1 MKVVVVGAGGTT
13 RELLRRL
20 GEVWE
25 VAIVDSDEASLDA
38 AAGIREFERVVADG
52 SSALALRRA
61 GLDEADALVATT
73 QDDEVNLEACRI
85 AQDAG
90 LLTVI
95 GVAADAERLADYRA
109 LDVEVFA
116 PTSLTAR
123 NVEVMLEPRR
133 IASTTF
139 AEGKAEA
146 IEFRISPDAPVRG
159 KRLMDLHAETWVIA
173 AVLREGQLI
182 IPHGD
187 TTLEAGDR
195 VTVVG
200 AAADFAAIVK
210 TFTSGESNFPLNFGR
225 KVAVALESATD
236 LDGRVGEAI
245 SLVRNSQAVGLVVV
259 HRDLE
264 SERDDAK
271 AEQTSAALEKLITM
285 ADGIDVEFR
294 PSRPPFNTA
303 LLALASAESI
313 GTIVVPAPE
322 GGEIL
327 GRRRVAKALNT
338 FGSAGVPVLLSRGR
352 HPYSSILT
360 PARRTIPG
368 EVAGRAAIDLAR
380 TSGAS
385 LTGVAV
391 VPPAFVSG
399 VQDLTDARMA
409 AAWLREE
416 AAVQSVP
423 VHRKVRRGN
432 PVRVME
438 DLAGGASLVVLA
450 MPKLPANWLRPEIS
464 GHVVRR
470 TSASVLLI
478 PVKV

>member
-20 GEVWE
+20 GEVWD
-25 VAIVDSDEASLDA
+25 VVIVDSDEAGLAA
-38 AAGIREFERVVADG
+38 AAGIREFDRVVADG

-61 GLDEADALVATT
+61 GLEEADALVAATR
-73 QDDEVNLEACRI
+73 DDEVNLEACRI

-90 LLTVI
+90 LLRVI
-95 GVAADAERLADYRA
+95 GVAADPERLADYRA

-116 PTSLTAR
+116 PNSLTAR

-133 IASTTF
+133 VASTTF

-200 AAADFAAIVK
+200 AAADFATIVK

-225 KVAVALESATD
+225 KVAVALEGEGD
-236 LDGRVGEAI
+236 LDGTVGEAI

-271 AEQTSAALEKLITM
+271 AEQTSAALEKLATM
-285 ADGIDVEFR
+285 ADGIDVEYR
-294 PSRPPFNTA
+294 PSRPPFNAA
-303 LLALASAESI
+303 LLSLAAEESI
-313 GTIVVPAPE
+313 GTIVVAAPE
-322 GGEIL
+322 GGEIF

-338 FGSAGVPVLLSRGR
+338 FGKAGVPILLSRGR

-368 EVAGRAAIDLAR
+368 EMAGRAAIDLAR

-385 LTGVAV
+385 VTGVAV

-464 GHVVRR
+464 GHMVRR

-478 PVKV
+478 PVEV

>member
-20 GEVWE
+20 GEVWD

-38 AAGIREFERVVADG
+38 AAGIREFDRVVADG

-61 GLDEADALVATT
+61 GLGEADALVAASE
-73 QDDEVNLEACRI
+73 DDEVNLEAVRI
-85 AQDAG
+85 AQEAG
-90 LLTVI
+90 LLRVI
-95 GVAADAERLADYRA
+95 GVAAHPERIADYRA

-116 PTSLTAR
+116 PDSLTAR
-123 NVEVMLEPRR
+123 NVEAMLEPRR

-146 IEFRISPDAPVRG
+146 IEFRISPDAPARG

-173 AVLREGQLI
+173 AVLRGRHLI

-187 TTLEAGDR
+187 TRLEAGDR

-200 AAADFAAIVK
+200 AAADFATIVK

-225 KVAVALESATD
+225 KVAVALEGVND

-264 SERDDAK
+264 DDWDEAK
-271 AEQTSAALEKLITM
+271 AEQTAAGLEKLATM

-294 PSRPPFNTA
+294 LSRPPFSAA
-303 LLALASAESI
+303 LLALAAEESI

-322 GGEIL
+322 GGEVL
-327 GRRRVAKALNT
+327 GRRRVAKTLNT
-338 FGSAGVPVLLSRGR
+338 YGGAGVPILLSRGR
-352 HPYSSILT
+352 HPYSAILT

-368 EVAGRAAIDLAR
+368 ELAGRAAIDLAR
-380 TSGAS
+380 TSGAT

-391 VPPAFVSG
+391 VPPTFVSG
-399 VQDLTDARMA
+399 GQDVTNARIA
-409 AAWLREE
+409 VAWLREE

-450 MPKLPANWLRPEIS
+450 MPKLPANWLRPDVS

-478 PVKV
+478 PVTV